1 LPRRVTQFTKE
12 VGKKPVEHRLT
23 TSALQVE
30 ACMPPGAENLPGLIA
45 AHELCVNQTKNLLP
59 SALDESRAT

>member
-1 LPRRVTQFTKE
+1 
-12 VGKKPVEHRLT
+12 
-23 TSALQVE
+23 
-30 ACMPPGAENLPGLIA
+30 MPTGAENLPGLIA